1 MTNQQELQLTRG
13 IPGSGKSTYAYK
25 WLAEDPENR
34 VRVNRDDLRME
45 LYGKYVIL
53 DDKGGMD
60 KNAEGRVT
68 QEEQKRIR
76 TALKAGK
83 SVIVDNTNINM
94 RVIPGYQKLAQENG
108 ATLTHKDFPIS
119 LEEAQRRNAAR
130 DRVVDPTV
138 IERMYKNNLGP
149 NGEFHLFPGSYPVK
163 PFKKPAK
170 REHAF
175 IVDMDGSLD
184 DVRTVRHFVKGKFRN
199 FDMFHRSS
207 LWTPANPEVKDMVM
221 DAHMAGYKIVITT
234 ARNEAYRE
242 VTQKWLDDMNIP
254 YDNIFM
260 REDGDARHDY
270 IVKDEMLVEVRKY
283 YDVVHAIDDN
293 PQAVG
298 TWVKNGIKV
307 TVVPGFEEGEVSE
320 TEVIKINNLLRTGRC
335 VRCGKPLRNGGT
347 MGPDCAKLM

>member
-1 MTNQQELQLTRG
+1 MTNQQELLLTRG

-76 TALKAGK
+76 AALKAGK

-108 ATLTHKDFPIS
+108 ANLSHKDFPIS

-149 NGEFHLFPGSYPVK
+149 NGEFHLFPGDFK
-163 PFKKPAK
+163 TRGFRTPFR
-170 REHAF
+170 REAGAIF
-175 IVDMDGSLD
+175 DLDGTLV
-184 DVRTVRHFVKGKFRN
+184 DVRDVRHFVKGKFRN

-207 LWTPANPEVKDMVM
+207 LWSPPNPEVVELLKDTQK
-221 DAHMAGYKIVITT
+221 AGMPIIIVS
-234 ARNEAYRE
+234 ARQEIYRDIS
-242 VTQKWLDDMNIP
+242 QKWLADNGIE
-254 YDNIFM
+254 YDNM
-260 REDGDARHDY
+260 YLRPQEDARPDFYVKHD
-270 IVKDEMLVEVRKY
+270 ILKKVREH
-283 YDVVHAIDDN
+283 YDVAFAVDDN
-293 PQAVG
+293 PAVRDVWLSNKIR
-298 TWVKNGIKV
+298 TII
-307 TVVPGFEEGEVSE
+307 VPGFEDGEVEDGE
-320 TEVIKINNLLRTGRC
+320 TIHIDNVIRRGGC
-335 VRCGKPLRNGGT
+335 VRCGRKLKGGGII
-347 MGPDCAKLM
+347 GPECAKFV